1 MLFGHNTNVSVGD
14 ALFHVQTEDRGVA
27 HASIETTVYYRGR
40 LLLKRANEYRDL
52 LPLDGS
58 KEIILKQRLD
68 EQHRLVIEEIRSG
81 ALKLAISAAES
92 AGNNPAGATQ
102 KPMSGPRLKIRVNN
116 AGGWLKGKKASLHL
130 GVRDELGNPIA
141 QARIVARMEGTTEP
155 LEAHA
160 SSGADGSALLEFDM
174 PKFRTAD
181 PTLSIEATWG
191 PVRGR
196 LRLQL
201 KPRPRVPA
209 I

>member
-14 ALFHVQTEDRGVA
+14 SLFHVQTEDRGVS

-40 LLLKRANEYRDL
+40 LLHKRANEYRDL

-58 KEIILKQRLD
+58 REIILKQRLD
-68 EQHRLVIEEIRSG
+68 EQHRSVTEEIRSG
-81 ALKLAISAAES
+81 TLKLTIPAAKS
-92 AGNNPAGATQ
+92 AGNDPAVTMEV
-102 KPMSGPRLKIRVNN
+102 PLSGPRLRIRVNN
-116 AGGWLKGKKASLHL
+116 QRGWLKGKRASLQV

-141 QARIVARMEGTTEP
+141 QACIVARMEGTTEP
-155 LEAHA
+155 VEAHG

-174 PKFRTAD
+174 PKFRIAD
-181 PTLSIEATWG
+181 PTLSIEAAWG

-196 LRLQL
+196 LRLRL
-201 KPRPRVPA
+201 KARPKVSA